1 MNSTPS
7 TVSLSLPS
15 ILLLNG
21 PGQGGKKDFK
31 NLTHFS
37 VTKVSQT
44 LSVFVK
50 VLTGSFLFS
59 KERYKKSLRTSQ
71 R

>member
-1 MNSTPS
+1 MNSTPF

-21 PGQGGKKDFK
+21 PGQEGKKDLK
-31 NLTHFS
+31 NLTHFR

-44 LSVFVK
+44 LSVLVK
-50 VLTGSFLFS
+50 DLTGSFLFF
-59 KERYKKSLRTSQ
+59 KGRCKRSLRTSQ